1 MNGDKKFIVDSSVL
15 PEVFLKVMQVKAWL
29 RDGKENSTSEA
40 CKKIDLSRSSY
51 YKYKDHIFAY
61 EDTGGRIITLHSV
74 LSDKAG
80 VLSAFMSVLYE
91 SGANILTVNQNIPS
105 ERRAPVSVSFRVKS
119 EDFSVSDLI
128 EKLKLI
134 NGVKSVHRVFGD

>member
-1 MNGDKKFIVDSSVL
+1 MSGDMKLIVDSSVL

-29 RDGKENSTSEA
+29 NDGKETSTSEA
-40 CKKIDLSRSSY
+40 CKKIDLSRSTY
-51 YKYKDHIFAY
+51 YKYKDHIFPY

-105 ERRAPVSVSFRVKS
+105 ERRAPVSVSFRVKN

-128 EKLKLI
+128 ERLKQI
-134 NGVKSVHRVFGD
+134 KGVKSVHRVFGD